1 MSVLVESPS
10 LIVRRAA
17 LDVRY
22 AGGMLGFLRDMEL
35 PEHRVLRTCVD
46 SHLVCV
52 SFLLAMHA
60 RRVAN
65 TLETLG
71 FLHIVD
77 GQCIELA
84 IMGEESETA
93 IHCAWMALGKHTNG
107 YTHAWL
113 AASDPGELSTA
124 QGWDYERAL
133 RTETDQF
140 GDDWRDCARISVDD
154 GRETWLDYRTGE
166 METRQATHVEANNS
180 CESAVEPVPRCEP
193 LMPVVHATLI
203 ANNGSFYMLDP
214 VTVCFTGHGP
224 AGFYWH
230 RIIVYD
236 ERPALGFICTL
247 GSHVPEGQR
256 GAVGELLALLNEC
269 SSECEFVIDEENGW
283 VSVVTLRQIDRP
295 VCTTSEVEVMWA
307 GVRDFAAA
315 HHAAIMRVA
324 FGGMSPYEFAAG
336 PWSPDKP

>member
-22 AGGMLGFLRDMEL
+22 AGGMNGFLRDMEL
-35 PEHRVLRTCVD
+35 PEHRVLRTSVD

-52 SFLLAMHA
+52 SFLLSMHA

-77 GQCIELA
+77 GRCIELA
-84 IMGEESETA
+84 IVREESVPA
-93 IHCAWMALGKHTNG
+93 LQCAWLALGKHTDG

-113 AASDPGELSTA
+113 ATNDPGELSA
-124 QGWDYERAL
+124 AHGWDYEAAL
-133 RTETDQF
+133 RTETDLF
-140 GDDWRDCARISVDD
+140 GDEWRDCARISVDD

-166 METRQATHVEANNS
+166 METRRATHVETKTS
-180 CESAVEPVPRCEP
+180 CENAVEPVVRCAP
-193 LMPVVHATLI
+193 LMPVVLAMLI
-203 ANNGSFYMLDP
+203 ANNASFCTLDP

-247 GSHVPEGQR
+247 GSHVPK
-256 GAVGELLALLNEC
+256 C
-269 SSECEFVIDEENGW
+269 
-283 VSVVTLRQIDRP
+283 
-295 VCTTSEVEVMWA
+295 
-307 GVRDFAAA
+307 
-315 HHAAIMRVA
+315 
-324 FGGMSPYEFAAG
+324 
-336 PWSPDKP
+336 